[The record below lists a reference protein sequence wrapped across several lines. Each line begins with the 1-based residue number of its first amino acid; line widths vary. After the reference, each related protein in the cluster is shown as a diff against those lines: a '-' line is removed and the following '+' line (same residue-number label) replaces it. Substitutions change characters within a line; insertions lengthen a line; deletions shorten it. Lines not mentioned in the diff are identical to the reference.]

1 MPAGDCMTPDPRPDF
16 PTLDL
21 ERALWANGA
30 LWVAGIDEAGRG
42 AWAGPVAAAAV
53 ILPQIV
59 NFNLEL
65 KGVRDSK
72 KMTPTQRDSWARA
85 IRASAV
91 TWGVGLASATEI
103 DVLGILPATRLAS
116 QRAIASLA
124 VIPDHLLL
132 DYLSLPDL
140 PVPQTA
146 LPKGDAISL
155 SIAAAS
161 VLAKTTRDAIL
172 CELDEQYPGYG
183 FADHKGYGTAAH
195 RRALQRLGPSL
206 EHRMSFEPLRSL
218 GANTLDPPTPDPD
231 QTELKGGHHDHK

>member
-1 MPAGDCMTPDPRPDF
+1 MTPNLQPDF

-53 ILPQIV
+53 ILPQIS
-59 NFNLEL
+59 NFTLEL

-72 KMTPTQRDSWARA
+72 KMTPAQREAWARV
-85 IRASAV
+85 IQESAV
-91 TWGVGLASATEI
+91 SWGVGLGSAAEI
-103 DVLGILPATRLAS
+103 DALGILPATRLACR
-116 QRAIASLA
+116 RAIASLA

-132 DYLSLPDL
+132 DYLHLPEL
-140 PVPQTA
+140 SIPQTA

-161 VLAKTTRDAIL
+161 VLAKTRRDAIL
-172 CELDEQYPGYG
+172 CELDEHYPGYG

-195 RRALQRLGPSL
+195 RLAIQILGPSS
-206 EHRMSFEPLRSL
+206 EHRLSFRPLRIPNS
-218 GANTLDPPTPDPD
+218 DIPDS
-231 QTELKGGHHDHK
+231 

>member
-1 MPAGDCMTPDPRPDF
+1 MTPNLQPDF

-53 ILPQIV
+53 ILPQIS
-59 NFNLEL
+59 NFTLEL

-72 KMTPTQRDSWARA
+72 KMTPAQRETWARV
-85 IRASAV
+85 IQESAV
-91 TWGVGLASATEI
+91 SWGVGLGSAAEI
-103 DVLGILPATRLAS
+103 DALGILPATRLACR
-116 QRAIASLA
+116 RAIASLA

-132 DYLSLPDL
+132 DYLHLPEL
-140 PVPQTA
+140 SIPQTA

-161 VLAKTTRDAIL
+161 VLAKTRRDAIL
-172 CELDEQYPGYG
+172 CELDEHYPGYG

-195 RRALQRLGPSL
+195 RLAIQILGPSS
-206 EHRMSFEPLRSL
+206 EHRLSFRPLRIPNS
-218 GANTLDPPTPDPD
+218 DIPDS
-231 QTELKGGHHDHK
+231 